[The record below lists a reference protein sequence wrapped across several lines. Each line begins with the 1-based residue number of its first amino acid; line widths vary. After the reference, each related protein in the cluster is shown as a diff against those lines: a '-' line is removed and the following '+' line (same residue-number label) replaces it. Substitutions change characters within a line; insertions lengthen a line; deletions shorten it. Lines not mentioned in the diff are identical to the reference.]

1 MYEDLTPV
9 TRSAFQAR
17 RDKGEK
23 DFSKCYF
30 SEMALTGDFR
40 GFDFSGARF
49 MSCVFQLADI
59 SGANFT
65 GATINAD
72 FLTATAVE
80 ADFENACIYMGLVK
94 DSDFHHANFSSA
106 TLRRMRFHR
115 ADLSHADFSSAK
127 LDGAM
132 FKDLTGAAGVIGTD
146 TMRTTMGGATAAE
159 VENNRHQIFE
169 ALQLKCET
177 TQAAKA
183 VSDRMTAA
191 QREADA
197 RTAHRQQIGR
207 EQGHGDER

>member
-30 SEMALTGDFR
+30 SDIALTGDFR

-49 MSCVFQLADI
+49 MSCEFQLADI
-59 SGANFT
+59 SGAKFT

-72 FLTATAVE
+72 FLAATAIE
-80 ADFENACIYMGLVK
+80 ADFKNACIYMGLVK
-94 DSDFHHANFSSA
+94 DSDFHNANFSSA

-115 ADLSHADFSSAK
+115 ADLSHANFSSAT

-132 FKDLTGAAGVIGTD
+132 FTDLTGAVGVIGAD
-146 TMRTTMGGATAAE
+146 TMRTTMGGATTAE
-159 VENNRHQIFE
+159 VENNRRQIFE
-169 ALQLKCET
+169 ALQLKRET
-177 TQAAKA
+177 TQAVKT
-183 VSDRMTAA
+183 VSDRMAAA
-191 QREADA
+191 QQEATA
-197 RTAHRQQIGR
+197 RTAHREQQRR
-207 EQGHGDER
+207 ERGEER